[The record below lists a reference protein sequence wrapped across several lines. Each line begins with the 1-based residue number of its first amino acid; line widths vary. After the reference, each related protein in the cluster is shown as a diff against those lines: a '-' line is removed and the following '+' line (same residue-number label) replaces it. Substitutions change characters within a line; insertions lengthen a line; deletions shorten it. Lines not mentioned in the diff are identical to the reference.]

1 MKQLKFWL
9 ARTNDCN
16 EKVLMNPVR
25 FLSSEYL
32 CVYIT
37 RSMYLSF
44 KWLSLSLSLCSYF
57 ICTHLLIVYLSLHRH
72 GLFTNA
78 SWVLAGDHIR
88 TQFGRSRDAYVV
100 LIFKIEGFRGQESPN
115 KDITMGTVEFQFETT
130 CGGNC
135 EMLFLSVCL
144 LISSL
149 MNFWIP

>member
-1 MKQLKFWL
+1 MKQMKVRL
-9 ARTNDCN
+9 ARRNTCN
-16 EKVLMNPVR
+16 GEVLMNPVR
-25 FLSSEYL
+25 FLFSEYL

-37 RSMYLSF
+37 HSILYRPHLYTF
-44 KWLSLSLSLCSYF
+44 VYFLSLSTDTDCS
-57 ICTHLLIVYLSLHRH
+57 
-72 GLFTNA
+72 TNA

-149 MNFWIP
+149 MNF

>member
-9 ARTNDCN
+9 ARRDDCN

-44 KWLSLSLSLCSYF
+44 KCLSLSLPLCSYF
-57 ICTHLLIVYLSLHRH
+57 ICTHLLICLSLSTDTDCS
-72 GLFTNA
+72 TNA

-115 KDITMGTVEFQFETT
+115 KDITMGTVEFQFETM

-149 MNFWIP
+149 MSF